1 MTTAAPTR
9 SLEQVNTYVM
19 PAIRSLLERLDSRN
33 RLVAGYQ
40 LGFWDAAGTPSRRNG
55 KGLRPALALLSAR
68 AAGGSVEVGVPA
80 AASVELA
87 HNFSLLHDDVMDGDS
102 ERRHRPT
109 AWAIFGAGPAI
120 LAGDALLTLAEE
132 MVASAPG
139 GGVAAARLRADIR
152 RLIAGQA
159 ADLDFERREVVTLD
173 ECLQMS
179 ADKTAAL
186 LSCSCA
192 LGAMLCGGPPGLVAG
207 LSRFGARFGLAFQLV
222 DDLLG
227 IWGDPRRTGK
237 PVGADL
243 RARKKSV
250 PVVWAIGSDTA
261 AGQQLAQLYG
271 ASHSLSDEELATA
284 ARLVEESGARDW
296 TQQRADQELSA
307 AMLELRELSLPEPV
321 HEELSELAAFGGGRD
336 H

>member
-1 MTTAAPTR
+1 MTTAAPIR
-9 SLEQVNTYVM
+9 SLEQVHTYVM

-33 RLVAGYQ
+33 RLVASYQ

-192 LGAMLCGGPPGLVAG
+192 LGAMLCGGPPALVAG
-207 LSRFGARFGLAFQLV
+207 LSRFGTRFGLAFQLV

-250 PVVWAIGSDTA
+250 PVVWAIGSGTA
-261 AGQQLAQLYG
+261 AGQQLGQLYG
-271 ASHSLSDEELATA
+271 ASHSLSDEEVVTT

-296 TQQRADQELSA
+296 TRQRADQELAA

-321 HEELSELAAFGGGRD
+321 HEELSELAAFGGVRD